1 MIQYLEER
9 SSREK
14 KRWDELLG
22 QILIKHHIITEKEL
36 KEALDYQKKR
46 RIRLGSA
53 LMELGYIDEE
63 ELGGFLSQQL
73 GIPFISLKKIKISE
87 DTLKLLPS
95 EYMKKHLV
103 IPVEKKGSTLVVA
116 MADPTD
122 QSVINEIGFITGL
135 RVEPVVA
142 PEKSIKDFI
151 EENIEKG
158 FDLDKLIPQEI
169 LEEEIEV
176 IQEEEEKERER
187 EEEIEEAPIVRF
199 VNYIITEAIRLRAS
213 DIHIEPYEDFL
224 RVRYRIDGVLH
235 EMMTPPLKIK
245 NALISRIKIMSNM
258 NIAEKRLPQDGRF
271 KMKIKDREIDF
282 RVSTLPTLFGEKV
295 VIRILDKEG
304 LKWNLSE
311 LGFEKDELKMFKKA
325 ISLPYGMI
333 LVTGPTGSGKTTTL
347 YSAILELNKTEVNI
361 STVEDPVEYNLPGI
375 NQVQV
380 NESIGLTFA
389 SALRSFLRQDP
400 DIIMVGEIRDL
411 ETAEISIKAAL
422 TGHLV
427 LSTLHT
433 NDAPSTVGRLVDMGV
448 EPFLVSSSL
457 NLVIAQR
464 LVRVICPHCK
474 EEVEP
479 DPASLEELGIS
490 PDDGIRF
497 FKGKGCKECNFTGY
511 KGRIGIFEM
520 MEINS
525 ELRDAILRKEPA
537 DVLREIAIKNGMRTL
552 RESGIMKVKK
562 GITTIDEVLRTTIL
576 E

>member
-552 RESGIMKVKK
+552 RESGIMKIKK